1 MPLNQVGSA
10 LSSQSDRLH
19 SELIS
24 RNVWHRFIEF
34 NESVK
39 TVEQAGKKVQVEKI
53 VKSIVM
59 LDSNGVPLLAIVAA
73 KSKISFRKIKRFLAV
88 KDVRLASPADVLVHS
103 GYPVGGVPPFNK
115 IKQVLVDPQVLRN
128 ETAIVGGGDEK
139 TLMEIKTA
147 DIVNALNAKIVDI
160 SQN

>member
-1 MPLNQVGSA
+1 M
-10 LSSQSDRLH
+10 
-19 SELIS
+19 
-24 RNVWHRFIEF
+24 
-34 NESVK
+34 
-39 TVEQAGKKVQVEKI
+39 
-53 VKSIVM
+53 
-59 LDSNGVPLLAIVAA
+59 
-73 KSKISFRKIKRFLAV
+73 
-88 KDVRLASPADVLVHS
+88 VHS

-139 TLMEIKTA
+139 TLMEIKPA